1 MTMSSEIIFEAPS
14 LSEEESERF
23 RGKHVA
29 LVKGK
34 VLDFV
39 NNSKEAL
46 REALNKK
53 PELKPDEIGIYYV
66 PAVDELI
73 L

>member
-1 MTMSSEIIFEAPS
+1 MSSEIIFEAPS

-34 VLDFV
+34 VLAFG
-39 NNSKEAL
+39 NNSK
-46 REALNKK
+46 EALNKK
-53 PELKPDEIGIYYV
+53 PELKPEEIGIYYV